1 MLLCR
6 SKFASQM
13 TLIEA
18 LLSLPENGGPTVV
31 SREAAV
37 ELGGSSGRFVR
48 CLGILWSLTDD
59 GQRFLTQ
66 FRHTPLTVTKVTV
79 RLVTENNVPVFHLL
93 CDDAMELRISRADL
107 QPTLQKIRAANP
119 NVKVTFDFGRPGRV
133 S

>member
-1 MLLCR
+1 
-6 SKFASQM
+6 M

-18 LLSLPENGGPTVV
+18 LLSLPQRGGPTVV

-48 CLGILWSLTDD
+48 CRGVLWSLTDD
-59 GQRFLTQ
+59 GQRFLEQ
-66 FRHTPLTVTKVTV
+66 FRHKPFIVTKVTV
-79 RLVTENNVPVFHLL
+79 RLVTENDVPIFHLL
-93 CDDAMELRISRADL
+93 CDDALELRISKADL
-107 QPTLQKIRAANP
+107 QLTLQKLRAANP